1 MMAPMNATIEYE
13 DLAEK
18 VYRSIKTMILEGE
31 LEPGEKLR
39 QEELALK
46 LGISRTPLA
55 AAFSKLEK
63 EMLAELLPRRGARVR
78 ALSSR
83 ELLDLY
89 DIRIRLE
96 PLGAYE
102 AALVI
107 AGERPS
113 PVGCAEGK
121 MKLENVLLAYREAV
135 ATDFPKTIK
144 RADYDFHQAIVE
156 LSGNEILLRLIRSSN
171 IVFIA
176 NQRGL
181 LKDAR
186 TSLAEHE
193 NLFTAIVSGEAKR
206 AEAIMAQHLT
216 GARSNLAAQAALET
230 DGV

>member
-1 MMAPMNATIEYE
+1 MNATIEYE

-39 QEELALK
+39 QEELALR
-46 LGISRTPLA
+46 LGVSRTPLA

-63 EMLAELLPRRGARVR
+63 EMLVELLPRRGARVR

-96 PLGAYE
+96 PLGAHE
-102 AALVI
+102 AAQAV
-107 AGERPS
+107 AGVRPS
-113 PVGCAEGK
+113 PGGGPEGK
-121 MKLENVLLAYREAV
+121 ARLDEVLEAYRKAV
-135 ATDFPKTIK
+135 ATDSPQAIK

-156 LSGNEILLRLIRSSN
+156 LSGNELLQRLIRSSN
-171 IVFIA
+171 IVFIS

-193 NLFTAIVSGEAKR
+193 ALFAAISGGEAER
-206 AEAIMAQHLT
+206 AEAIMEEHLS
-216 GARSNLAAQAALET
+216 GARSNLAARAALEGG
-230 DGV
+230 DA